1 MGRPRGFAHATFED
15 AEAAK
20 RAVDAAGFEPVF
32 LHGRQLRVEIS
43 NARTSTPGN
52 DTGLRRNQRPTRFL
66 VIRNFFGTEQELL
79 NAFRDFRH
87 QIVRYHIGESAGE
100 ADGRT
105 GG

>member
-43 NARTSTPGN
+43 NPRRAHRLALDCVLKDPGH
-52 DTGLRRNQRPTRFL
+52 
-66 VIRNFFGTEQELL
+66 
-79 NAFRDFRH
+79 AH
-87 QIVRYHIGESAGE
+87 
-100 ADGRT
+100 
-105 GG
+105 